1 MTKPGATMPE
11 MPEHKWCAFLLGSK
25 SPPGWLTVP
34 MKIAAETVTGGLSEM
49 QVKGHKNDRNK

>member
-1 MTKPGATMPE
+1 MPE